1 MINKLIENYVN
12 TMTLDDIDKFA
23 KTNGVTLTN
32 KELDILL
39 KTIKKDWHTILHGNY
54 QSVFEKVKPNL
65 QPNTYQKAEELF
77 LFFKNKYQRFL
88 H

>member
-1 MINKLIENYVN
+1 MINKLIENYIN

-39 KTIKKDWHTILHGNY
+39 KTIKKDWHTILYGNY

-65 QPNTYQKAEELF
+65 HPNTYQKAEELF
-77 LFFKNKYQRFL
+77 LFFKKKYQRFL
-88 H
+88 

>member
-1 MINKLIENYVN
+1 MINKLIENYIN
-12 TMTLDDIDKFA
+12 IMTLDDIDKFA

-39 KTIKKDWHTILHGNY
+39 KTIKKDWHTILYGNY
-54 QSVFEKVKPNL
+54 QSVFESIKSNL
-65 QPNTYQKAEELF
+65 NPNTYQKAEELF

-88 H
+88 